1 MLKTSARLAILAL
14 SLSIPVVNSHAVIAK
29 GNLRAFV
36 IPQNLTIAQAS
47 GAWVARHG
55 LSGAQY
61 QAEFDKLVGQGYK
74 LTNVSGY
81 SLGNQDRYAAIWE
94 KPDNQNAW
102 VARHGLSGAQYQ
114 AEFDK
119 LVGQGYKL
127 MQVSGY
133 SIGGQD
139 RYAAIWE
146 KSGNQNAWV
155 ARHGLSSAQYQA
167 EFDKLVGQG
176 YKLMQVSGYNVGGQ
190 DRYAAIW
197 EKSGNQNAWVARH
210 GLSGA
215 QYQAEFDKLV
225 GQGYKL
231 MQVSGYS
238 VGNQGRL
245 GRFGGGV
252 VNQDRYAAIWEK
264 SGNQNAWVAR
274 HGLSGAQYQA
284 EFDKLVGQGYRL
296 VQVSGYNVSGKDR
309 YAAIWSK

>member
-1 MLKTSARLAILAL
+1 MSKIPASMAILAI
-14 SLSIPVVNSHAVIAK
+14 SLSVPLVNTHFASAK
-29 GNLRAFV
+29 GNFV
-36 IPQNLTIAQAS
+36 APSMVQTSAIAQSS

-55 LSGAQY
+55 LNS
-61 QAEFDKLVGQGYK
+61 
-74 LTNVSGY
+74 
-81 SLGNQDRYAAIWE
+81 
-94 KPDNQNAW
+94 
-102 VARHGLSGAQYQ
+102 AQYQ

-133 SIGGQD
+133 SVGGQDRYAAIWEKSDNQNAWVARHGLSSAQYQAEFDKLVGQGYKLMQVSGYNVGGRD

-176 YKLMQVSGYNVGGQ
+176 YKLMQVSGYSVGGRDRYAAIWEKSGNQNAWVARHGLSSAQYQAEFDKLVGQGYKLMQVSGYSVGGQ

-210 GLSGA
+210 GLSSA

-231 MQVSGYS
+231 
-238 VGNQGRL
+238 
-245 GRFGGGV
+245 
-252 VNQDRYAAIWEK
+252 I
-264 SGNQNAWVAR
+264 
-274 HGLSGAQYQA
+274 
-284 EFDKLVGQGYRL
+284 
-296 VQVSGYNVSGKDR
+296 QVSGYNVGGQDR

>member
-1 MLKTSARLAILAL
+1 MSKISASIAVLAISLSVPLVHTHFASAKGNFAAPSMVKTSA
-14 SLSIPVVNSHAVIAK
+14 
-29 GNLRAFV
+29 
-36 IPQNLTIAQAS
+36 IAQSS

-55 LSGAQY
+55 LS
-61 QAEFDKLVGQGYK
+61 
-74 LTNVSGY
+74 S
-81 SLGNQDRYAAIWE
+81 
-94 KPDNQNAW
+94 
-102 VARHGLSGAQYQ
+102 AQYQ

-133 SIGGQD
+133 SVGGQDRYAAIWEKSGNQNAWVARHGLSSAQYQAEFDKLVGQGYRLMQVSGYNVGGRD

-176 YKLMQVSGYNVGGQ
+176 YKLMQVSGYSVGGRDRYAAIWEKSGNQNAWVARHGLSSAQYQAEFDKLVGQGYKLMQVSGYSVGGQ

-210 GLSGA
+210 GLSSA

-231 MQVSGYS
+231 
-238 VGNQGRL
+238 
-245 GRFGGGV
+245 
-252 VNQDRYAAIWEK
+252 I
-264 SGNQNAWVAR
+264 
-274 HGLSGAQYQA
+274 
-284 EFDKLVGQGYRL
+284 
-296 VQVSGYNVSGKDR
+296 QVSGYNVGGQDR

>member
-1 MLKTSARLAILAL
+1 MSKISAGVFILAI
-14 SLSIPVVNSHAVIAK
+14 SLFIPLVNTRFASAK
-29 GNLRAFV
+29 GSFITPSISNNSA
-36 IPQNLTIAQAS
+36 IAQSS

-55 LSGAQY
+55 LSSAQY
-61 QAEFDKLVGQGYK
+61 QAEFDKLTGQGYK

-94 KPDNQNAW
+94 KSDNQNAW
-102 VARHGLSGAQYQ
+102 VARHGLSSAQYQ

-133 SIGGQD
+133 GVGGQD

-210 GLSGA
+210 GLSSA

-238 VGNQGRL
+238 VGGSGAFR
-245 GRFGGGV
+245 RIAAR
-252 VNQDRYAAIWEK
+252 DRYAAIWEK
-264 SGNQNAWVAR
+264 SSNQNAWVAR
-274 HGLSGAQYQA
+274 HGLSSAQYQA
-284 EFDKLVGQGYRL
+284 EFDKLVGQGYKL
-296 VQVSGYNVSGKDR
+296 TQVSGYNVGGQDR